1 MEPRRFFLDTQTRQF
16 VSSATFPVPSGEPT
30 LFNEDVEQ
38 IQLYFLDN
46 GNFVDYSANTVKF
59 AVGITAPLALATS
72 WSSIST
78 GITATVATSITG
90 GTGTAAVQTLS
101 FSAEPEV
108 GSFALRLPARNVTV
122 SSVSASVFLSG
133 NHGLLNGQSVTLT
146 GFSTPSG
153 FTNGTQYVVLNR
165 TRDGFQIAD
174 TSAATTAKTVSVASG
189 GGTAELD
196 AITTPL
202 IAAGAGASQVEDAF
216 VAAGISVDA
225 APQIIVTGDPAN
237 GFTFTFSNTQSG
249 INFSALEIVGN
260 TLARAKGLVGTL
272 NLNTEELQAA
282 IIEGTSQATIE
293 IEVSGGG
300 VRHTYQ
306 TAALLGADIINSV
319 TGSEPSPVV
328 ESTATSFDLQSP
340 NGTVYT
346 ISATDEGSLQ
356 TIENTVAA
364 SAPTG
369 FTLIAPNLTK
379 YQITVNDDG
388 VLVVTDIS

>member
-38 IQLYFLDN
+38 IQLYFLNN
-46 GNFVDYSANTVKF
+46 GQYVDYSANTVKF

-72 WSSIST
+72 WASIST

-122 SSVSASVFLSG
+122 SSVSASVFLAPS
-133 NHGLLNGQSVTLT
+133 HGLFNGQSVSLT
-146 GFSTPSG
+146 AFTTPSG
-153 FTNGTQYVVLNR
+153 FSNGTQYFVLNR

-189 GGTAELD
+189 GGTAQLD

-216 VAAGISVDA
+216 VAAGISVDD

-249 INFSALEIVGN
+249 INFSTLEIVGN

-272 NLNTEELQAA
+272 NLNTTEMAAAISAGNRSVTVEVEVAGSGKRQTYQAA
-282 IIEGTSQATIE
+282 GLIGDDIVTSTSPAPAPVGSTGFNMIAPDASVWQITIDNN
-293 IEVSGGG
+293 G
-300 VRHTYQ
+300 V
-306 TAALLGADIINSV
+306 L
-319 TGSEPSPVV
+319 
-328 ESTATSFDLQSP
+328 TATKQ
-340 NGTVYT
+340 
-346 ISATDEGSLQ
+346 
-356 TIENTVAA
+356 
-364 SAPTG
+364 
-369 FTLIAPNLTK
+369 
-379 YQITVNDDG
+379 
-388 VLVVTDIS
+388 